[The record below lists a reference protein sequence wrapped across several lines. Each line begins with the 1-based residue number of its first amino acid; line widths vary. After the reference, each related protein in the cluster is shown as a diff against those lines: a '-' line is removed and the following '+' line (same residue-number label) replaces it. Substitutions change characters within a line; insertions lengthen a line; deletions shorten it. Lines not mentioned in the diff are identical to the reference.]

1 MKKTDFDSIK
11 EKFDNSGVNAPDA
24 LHEDR
29 IAGMLPEQ
37 PLQALPPKQS
47 RKKVVAGVS
56 AAAAFAVVTAG
67 AITFTSLFHQP
78 FSPKFVAG
86 TASLRAFGSRDEL
99 TEEVKKIQNIRKR
112 NSTDPRDWIYGNAL
126 PEKSAEYNHFDAAL
140 PDTGSSSG
148 SSSHNSTY
156 VQATGVDEADCV
168 KTTATHI
175 FYLNGNTIH
184 IFSAEGKN
192 AKEVGTV
199 EGTDNNELCD
209 FYVSGDRLITLG
221 VAYRDSGVYTE
232 AVVYDISDVSA
243 VKKSGGFSQS
253 GDYLSSRMIG
263 DTLYM
268 VSNHYARYELDLPQT
283 GAAVSTADSATMDE
297 IPYTDVF
304 SVETPSDTSFLVVSR
319 VDVKTD
325 AQVTKSKAILGSG
338 NIIYCNQENLYVTA
352 YEFAPEVYNNL
363 FKSVAGNYW
372 DIYGGETATQIIK
385 ISLTEGIDFVA
396 SEKVDGMVNN
406 QYALDEYNG
415 KLRVATTSRDSE
427 QNEINN
433 LYVLDENLRQLGSVT
448 GFAQNE
454 SIKAV
459 RYINDTAY
467 VITYEQTDPLFVI
480 DVSDPSQPAI
490 KGEVKISGFSTL
502 LVPVDDNTLLG
513 IGYHTTDITEGDAAM
528 EMQDGVKIVTF
539 DVSDKSDPK
548 VLDTQIF
555 ENYYSAVQHD
565 PKALLVNFER
575 GDFTIP
581 MSKQEWTLDGWKN
594 TSEALNFR
602 IENGKIKII
611 DRYVSE
617 KFSDQDSNL
626 QRCVH
631 VGDNIYLLGTHYK
644 EEYRYEDSVYNGY
657 VEYRAD
663 IDSTPYK

>member
-67 AITFTSLFHQP
+67 AVTFTSLFHKP

-199 EGTDNNELCD
+199 EGTDENSLSD

-268 VSNHYARYELDLPQT
+268 VSNHNARYELDLPQT

-304 SVETPSDTSFLVVSR
+304 SVETPTGSNFLVVSR

-352 YEFAPEVYNNL
+352 HEFSPETYSNM
-363 FKSVAGNYW
+363 FKSVSGNYW
-372 DIYGGETATQIIK
+372 DIYGGDIDTQIIK
-385 ISLTEGIDFVA
+385 ISLADGIDFVA
-396 SEKVDGMVNN
+396 SEKVNGTVNN

-480 DVSDPSQPAI
+480 DLTDPTTPVI
-490 KGEVKISGFSTL
+490 TGEVKISGFSSM
-502 LVPVDDNTLLG
+502 LVPVDENTVLG
-513 IGYHTTDITEGDAAM
+513 IGYHTEDEGWDM
-528 EMQDGVKIVTF
+528 EIQEGLKIVTF
-539 DVSDKSDPK
+539 DVSDKNNPK
-548 VLDTQIF
+548 VLDTKVF
-555 ENYYSAVQHD
+555 KNYYSEVQYN

-575 GDFTIP
+575 GDYTIP
-581 MSKQEWTLDGWKN
+581 YSYSDWNAWDDAYYETRKIENRSGVI
-594 TSEALNFR
+594 NFR
-602 IENGKIKII
+602 VDGGKINIV
-611 DRYVSE
+611 DEYVSDV
-617 KFSDQDSNL
+617 FRYSTVD
-626 QRCVH
+626 RCVY
-631 VGDNIYLLGTHYK
+631 VGDMIYMLGY
-644 EEYRYEDSVYNGY
+644 DS
-657 VEYRAD
+657 D
-663 IDSTPYK
+663 IDCVQYK

>member
-11 EKFDNSGVNAPDA
+11 EKFDNSGVNAPDT
-24 LHEDR
+24 LHEDK
-29 IAGMLPEQ
+29 IVGMLPGQ
-37 PLQALPPKQS
+37 PLQALPPKHS
-47 RKKVVAGVS
+47 KKKMIAGVS

-78 FSPKFVAG
+78 FQPRLVAG

-99 TEEVKKIQNIRKR
+99 TAEVKKIQSIRTR

-140 PDTGSSSG
+140 PDTGSVSG

-199 EGTDNNELCD
+199 EGTENYYFSD

-221 VAYRDSGVYTE
+221 EQYQDSNTTE

-243 VKKSGGFSQS
+243 IKKTGSFSQS
-253 GDYLSSRMIG
+253 GSYLSSRMIG

-268 VSNHYARYELDLPQT
+268 VSNHYSRNEIDLPRI
-283 GAAVSTADSATMDE
+283 GSAVSTADSATMDE
-297 IPYTDVF
+297 IPYTDIF
-304 SVETPSDTSFLVVSR
+304 SVETPTNSNFLVVSR
-319 VDVKTD
+319 VDVNTD

-338 NIIYCNQENLYVTA
+338 NIIYCNQKNLYVTA
-352 YEFAPEVYNNL
+352 YEFAPEVYSNL
-363 FKSVAGNYW
+363 FKSVDGNYW
-372 DIYGGETATQIIK
+372 DSYGADTQIIK
-385 ISLTEGIDFVA
+385 ISLADGIDFVA

-513 IGYHTTDITEGDAAM
+513 IGYHTTDITESDAAM

-555 ENYYSAVQHD
+555 ENYYSAVQND

-602 IENGKIKII
+602 VENGKIKII

-617 KFSDQDSNL
+617 KFSDPNCNL
-626 QRCVH
+626 ERCVH
-631 VGDNIYLLGTHYK
+631 VGDNIYLLGTRQG
-644 EEYRYEDSVYNGY
+644 EEYSNYVDGY
-657 VEYRAD
+657 SGYPVFQAD
-663 IDSTPYK
+663 IDSVPYK

>member
-1 MKKTDFDSIK
+1 MKNTDFDSIK

-37 PLQALPPKQS
+37 PLQALPPKHN
-47 RKKVVAGVS
+47 RKKIVAGVS
-56 AAAAFAVVTAG
+56 AAAAFAIVTAG
-67 AITFTSLFHQP
+67 AVTFTSLFHQP
-78 FSPKFVAG
+78 FSSPKLVAG
-86 TASLRAFGSRDEL
+86 SASLRAFGSRDEL
-99 TEEVKKIQNIRKR
+99 TEEVKKVQNIRKR
-112 NSTDPRDWIYGNAL
+112 NSNNPEDWIFGGDVY
-126 PEKSAEYNHFDAAL
+126 EYLTESNHFDAAL
-140 PDTGSSSG
+140 PDTG

-175 FYLNGNTIH
+175 FYLHSNTIH

-192 AKEVGTV
+192 AKEVATV
-199 EGTDNNELCD
+199 EGKDENSLSD

-221 VAYRDSGVYTE
+221 VEYRDGGHYTE

-243 VKKSGGFSQS
+243 VKRTGSFSQS
-253 GDYLSSRMIG
+253 GSYLSSRMIG

-268 VSNHYARYELDLPQT
+268 VSNHNARYELDLPQT

-304 SVETPSDTSFLVVSR
+304 SVETPTVSNFLVVSR

-352 YEFAPEVYNNL
+352 HEFSPETYNNM
-363 FKSVAGNYW
+363 FKSVSGNYW
-372 DIYGGETATQIIK
+372 DIYGADTQIIK
-385 ISLTEGIDFVA
+385 ISLADGIDFVA
-396 SEKVDGMVNN
+396 SEKVNGTVNN

-427 QNEINN
+427 HNEINN
-433 LYVLDENLRQLGSVT
+433 LFVLDENLRQLGSVT

-459 RYINDTAY
+459 RYIKDTAY

-480 DVSDPSQPAI
+480 DVSNPSQPAI

-513 IGYHTTDITEGDAAM
+513 IGYHTTDITEGDAAI

-539 DVSDKSDPK
+539 DVSDKSNPK

-555 ENYYSAVQHD
+555 ENYDSAVQRD

-581 MSKQEWTLDGWKN
+581 MSKQEWTLDGWKT

-602 IENGKIKII
+602 VENGKIRII

-617 KFSDQDSNL
+617 KFSNQDYNL
-626 QRCVH
+626 ERCVH
-631 VGDNIYLLGTHYK
+631 VGDNIYLLGTHH
-644 EEYRYEDSVYNGY
+644 EEDSRNSYDGY
-657 VEYRAD
+657 VAFHAD
-663 IDSTPYK
+663 IDSVPYK

>member
-37 PLQALPPKQS
+37 PLQALPPKQN

-99 TEEVKKIQNIRKR
+99 TEEVKKVQNIRKR
-112 NSTDPRDWIYGNAL
+112 NSNNPKDWIFGGDVYEDN
-126 PEKSAEYNHFDAAL
+126 AEYNHFDVAL
-140 PDTGSSSG
+140 PDTG

-168 KTTATHI
+168 KTTAAHI
-175 FYLNGNTIH
+175 FYLHSNTIH

-192 AKEVGTV
+192 AKEVATV
-199 EGTDNNELCD
+199 EGTDENSLYD

-221 VAYRDSGVYTE
+221 VAYRDGGHYTE
-232 AVVYDISDVSA
+232 AVVYDISDVAA
-243 VKKSGGFSQS
+243 VKRTGSFSQS
-253 GDYLSSRMIG
+253 GSYLSSRMIG

-268 VSNHYARYELDLPQT
+268 VSNHNARYELDLPQT
-283 GAAVSTADSATMDE
+283 GAAPSTADSATMDE

-304 SVETPSDTSFLVVSR
+304 SVETPTDSNFLVVSR

-352 YEFAPEVYNNL
+352 YEFAPEVYSNL

-372 DIYGGETATQIIK
+372 DIYGGDTATQIIK
-385 ISLTEGIDFVA
+385 ISLTEGIDLVA
-396 SEKVDGMVNN
+396 SEKVDGIVNN

-415 KLRVATTSRDSE
+415 NLRVATTSRDSE

-480 DVSDPSQPAI
+480 DVSNPSQPAI

-539 DVSDKSDPK
+539 DVSDKSNPR

-602 IENGKIKII
+602 VENGKIKII

-631 VGDNIYLLGTHYK
+631 VGDNIYLLGTHY
-644 EEYRYEDSVYNGY
+644 EEHYRNSFDGY
-657 VEYRAD
+657 VVFHAD
-663 IDSTPYK
+663 IDAVPYK

>member
-199 EGTDNNELCD
+199 EGTDENSLSD

-221 VAYRDSGVYTE
+221 VAYR
-232 AVVYDISDVSA
+232 
-243 VKKSGGFSQS
+243 
-253 GDYLSSRMIG
+253 MIG

-268 VSNHYARYELDLPQT
+268 VSNHNARYELDLPQT

-304 SVETPSDTSFLVVSR
+304 SVETPTGSNFLVVSR

-352 YEFAPEVYNNL
+352 YEFAPEVYSNL
-363 FKSVAGNYW
+363 FKSFDGNYW

-396 SEKVDGMVNN
+396 SEKVDGIVNN

-657 VEYRAD
+657 VAVQAD
-663 IDSTPYK
+663 IDSVPYK

>member
-99 TEEVKKIQNIRKR
+99 TEEVKKVQNIRKR
-112 NSTDPRDWIYGNAL
+112 NSNNPKDWIFGGDVYEDN
-126 PEKSAEYNHFDAAL
+126 AEYNHFDVAL
-140 PDTGSSSG
+140 PDTG

-192 AKEVGTV
+192 AKEVATV
-199 EGTDNNELCD
+199 EGTDENSLYD

-221 VAYRDSGVYTE
+221 VEYRDDVHYTE

-243 VKKSGGFSQS
+243 VKKTGSFSQS
-253 GDYLSSRMIG
+253 GSYLSSRMIG

-268 VSNHYARYELDLPQT
+268 VSNHYALYELDLPQT
-283 GAAVSTADSATMDE
+283 GTAPSTADSATMDE

-304 SVETPSDTSFLVVSR
+304 SVETPTDSNFLVVSR

-352 YEFAPEVYNNL
+352 YEFAPEVYSNL

-372 DIYGGETATQIIK
+372 DIYGGDTATQIIK
-385 ISLTEGIDFVA
+385 ISLTEGIDLVA
-396 SEKVDGMVNN
+396 SEKVDGIVNN

-415 KLRVATTSRDSE
+415 NLRVATTSRDSE

-480 DVSDPSQPAI
+480 DVSNPSQPAI

-539 DVSDKSDPK
+539 DVSDKSNPR

-602 IENGKIKII
+602 VENGKIKII

-631 VGDNIYLLGTHYK
+631 VGDNIYLLGTHY
-644 EEYRYEDSVYNGY
+644 EEHYRNSFDGY
-657 VEYRAD
+657 VVFHAD
-663 IDSTPYK
+663 IDAVPYK

>member
-1 MKKTDFDSIK
+1 MKNTDFDSIK

-37 PLQALPPKQS
+37 PLQALPPKHN

-56 AAAAFAVVTAG
+56 AAAAFAIVTAG
-67 AITFTSLFHQP
+67 AVTFTSLFHQP
-78 FSPKFVAG
+78 FSSPKLVAG
-86 TASLRAFGSRDEL
+86 SASLRAFGSRDEL
-99 TEEVKKIQNIRKR
+99 TEEIKKVQNIRKR
-112 NSTDPRDWIYGNAL
+112 NSNNPEDWIFGSDVY
-126 PEKSAEYNHFDAAL
+126 EYLTESNQFDAAL
-140 PDTGSSSG
+140 PDTG

-168 KTTATHI
+168 KTTAAHI
-175 FYLNGNTIH
+175 FYLHSNTIH

-192 AKEVGTV
+192 AKEVATV
-199 EGTDNNELCD
+199 EGTDKNSLSD

-232 AVVYDISDVSA
+232 AVVYDISDVAA
-243 VKKSGGFSQS
+243 VKRTGSFSQS
-253 GDYLSSRMIG
+253 GSYLSSRMIG

-268 VSNHYARYELDLPQT
+268 VSNHNARYELDLPQT

-304 SVETPSDTSFLVVSR
+304 SVETPTGSNFLVVSR

-352 YEFAPEVYNNL
+352 HEFAPEVYSNL
-363 FKSVAGNYW
+363 FKSVDGNYW
-372 DIYGGETATQIIK
+372 DSYGADTQIIK
-385 ISLTEGIDFVA
+385 ISLADGIDFVA
-396 SEKVDGMVNN
+396 SEKVNGTVNN

-427 QNEINN
+427 HNEINN

-459 RYINDTAY
+459 RYIKDTAY

-480 DVSDPSQPAI
+480 DVSNPSQPAI

-513 IGYHTTDITEGDAAM
+513 IGYHTTELTEGDAAM

-539 DVSDKSDPK
+539 DVSDKSNPK

-555 ENYYSAVQHD
+555 ENYDSAVQRD

-581 MSKQEWTLDGWKN
+581 MSKQEWTLDGWKT
-594 TSEALNFR
+594 TSEVLNFR
-602 IENGKIKII
+602 VENGKIKII

-617 KFSDQDSNL
+617 KFSNPDYDL
-626 QRCVH
+626 ERCVH
-631 VGDNIYLLGTHYK
+631 VGDNIYLLGTHY
-644 EEYRYEDSVYNGY
+644 EENYRNSYDGY
-657 VEYRAD
+657 VVFHAD
-663 IDSTPYK
+663 IDSVPYK

>member
-268 VSNHYARYELDLPQT
+268 VSNHNARYELDLPQT

-304 SVETPSDTSFLVVSR
+304 SVETPTGSNFLVVSR

-352 YEFAPEVYNNL
+352 YEFAPEVY
-363 FKSVAGNYW
+363 
-372 DIYGGETATQIIK
+372 
-385 ISLTEGIDFVA
+385 IDFVA
-396 SEKVDGMVNN
+396 SEKVDGIVNN

-581 MSKQEWTLDGWKN
+581 MSKQEWTL
-594 TSEALNFR
+594 
-602 IENGKIKII
+602 
-611 DRYVSE
+611 
-617 KFSDQDSNL
+617 
-626 QRCVH
+626 
-631 VGDNIYLLGTHYK
+631 NIYLLGTHYK

>member
-168 KTTATHI
+168 
-175 FYLNGNTIH
+175 
-184 IFSAEGKN
+184 
-192 AKEVGTV
+192 

-268 VSNHYARYELDLPQT
+268 VSNHNARYELDLPQT
-283 GAAVSTADSATMDE
+283 GAAPSTADRATMDE

-304 SVETPSDTSFLVVSR
+304 SVETPTGSNFLVVSR
-319 VDVKTD
+319 VDVKTN

-352 YEFAPEVYNNL
+352 YEFAPEVYSNL
-363 FKSVAGNYW
+363 FKSFDGNYW

-433 LYVLDENLRQLGSVT
+433 LYVLDENLIPPTS
-448 GFAQNE
+448 
-454 SIKAV
+454 S
-459 RYINDTAY
+459 
-467 VITYEQTDPLFVI
+467 
-480 DVSDPSQPAI
+480 
-490 KGEVKISGFSTL
+490 
-502 LVPVDDNTLLG
+502 
-513 IGYHTTDITEGDAAM
+513 
-528 EMQDGVKIVTF
+528 
-539 DVSDKSDPK
+539 
-548 VLDTQIF
+548 
-555 ENYYSAVQHD
+555 
-565 PKALLVNFER
+565 
-575 GDFTIP
+575 P
-581 MSKQEWTLDGWKN
+581 MSRPT
-594 TSEALNFR
+594 
-602 IENGKIKII
+602 
-611 DRYVSE
+611 
-617 KFSDQDSNL
+617 
-626 QRCVH
+626 RC
-631 VGDNIYLLGTHYK
+631 L
-644 EEYRYEDSVYNGY
+644 
-657 VEYRAD
+657 
-663 IDSTPYK
+663 

>member
-1 MKKTDFDSIK
+1 MKNTDFDSIK

-37 PLQALPPKQS
+37 PLQALPPKHN

-56 AAAAFAVVTAG
+56 AAAAFAIVTAG
-67 AITFTSLFHQP
+67 AVTFTSLFHQP
-78 FSPKFVAG
+78 FSSPKLVAG
-86 TASLRAFGSRDEL
+86 SASLRAFGSRDEL
-99 TEEVKKIQNIRKR
+99 TEEVKKVQNIRKR
-112 NSTDPRDWIYGNAL
+112 NSNNPKGWIFGGDVY
-126 PEKSAEYNHFDAAL
+126 EYSAESNHFDAAL

-192 AKEVGTV
+192 AKEVGAV
-199 EGTDNNELCD
+199 EGTDENSLSD
-209 FYVSGDRLITLG
+209 FYVTGNRLITLG
-221 VAYRDSGVYTE
+221 VEYRDGGHYTE

-243 VKKSGGFSQS
+243 VKRTGSFSQS
-253 GDYLSSRMIG
+253 GSYLSSRMIG

-268 VSNHYARYELDLPQT
+268 VSNHNARYELDLPQT
-283 GAAVSTADSATMDE
+283 GTAVSTADSATMDE

-304 SVETPSDTSFLVVSR
+304 SVETPTGSNFLVVSR

-325 AQVTKSKAILGSG
+325 AQITKSKAILGSG

-352 YEFAPEVYNNL
+352 HEFAPEVYSSM
-363 FKSVAGNYW
+363 FKSVSGNYW
-372 DIYGGETATQIIK
+372 DIYGADTQIIK
-385 ISLTEGIDFVA
+385 ISLADGIDFVA
-396 SEKVDGMVNN
+396 SEKVNGTVNN

-459 RYINDTAY
+459 RYIKDTAY

-480 DVSDPSQPAI
+480 DVSNPSQPAI

-513 IGYHTTDITEGDAAM
+513 IGYHTTELTEGDAAM

-539 DVSDKSDPK
+539 DVSDKSNPK
-548 VLDTQIF
+548 VIDTQIF
-555 ENYYSAVQHD
+555 ENYDSAVQRD

-581 MSKQEWTLDGWKN
+581 MSKQEWTLDGWKT

-602 IENGKIKII
+602 VENGKIKII

-617 KFSDQDSNL
+617 KFSNQDYNL
-626 QRCVH
+626 ERCVH
-631 VGDNIYLLGTHYK
+631 VGDNIYLLGTHY
-644 EEYRYEDSVYNGY
+644 EENYRNSYDGY
-657 VEYRAD
+657 VVFHAD
-663 IDSTPYK
+663 IDAVPYK

>member
-1 MKKTDFDSIK
+1 MKNTDFDSIK

-37 PLQALPPKQS
+37 PLQALPPKHN

-56 AAAAFAVVTAG
+56 AAAAFAIVTAG
-67 AITFTSLFHQP
+67 AVTFTSLFHQP
-78 FSPKFVAG
+78 FSSPKLVAG
-86 TASLRAFGSRDEL
+86 SASLRAFGSRDEL
-99 TEEVKKIQNIRKR
+99 TEEVKKVQNIRKR
-112 NSTDPRDWIYGNAL
+112 SSNNPKDWIFGSDVY
-126 PEKSAEYNHFDAAL
+126 EYSAESNRFDAAL

-199 EGTDNNELCD
+199 EGTDENSLSD

-221 VAYRDSGVYTE
+221 VEYRDGGHYTE
-232 AVVYDISDVSA
+232 AVVYDISDVAA
-243 VKKSGGFSQS
+243 VKRTGSFSQS
-253 GDYLSSRMIG
+253 GSYLSSRMIG

-268 VSNHYARYELDLPQT
+268 VSNHNARYELDLPQT

-304 SVETPSDTSFLVVSR
+304 SVETPTGSNFLVVSR

-325 AQVTKSKAILGSG
+325 AQITKSKAILGSG

-352 YEFAPEVYNNL
+352 YEFAPEVYSSM
-363 FKSVAGNYW
+363 FKSVSGNYW
-372 DIYGGETATQIIK
+372 DIYGADTQIIK
-385 ISLTEGIDFVA
+385 ISLADGIDFVA
-396 SEKVDGMVNN
+396 SEKVNGTVNN

-427 QNEINN
+427 HNEINN
-433 LYVLDENLRQLGSVT
+433 LFVLDENLRQLGSVT

-459 RYINDTAY
+459 RYIKDTAY

-480 DVSDPSQPAI
+480 DVSNLSQPAI

-539 DVSDKSDPK
+539 DVSDKSNPK

-555 ENYYSAVQHD
+555 ENYDSAVQLD

-581 MSKQEWTLDGWKN
+581 MSKQEWTLDGWKT

-602 IENGKIKII
+602 VENGKIKII

-617 KFSDQDSNL
+617 KFSNQDYNL
-626 QRCVH
+626 ERCVH
-631 VGDNIYLLGTHYK
+631 VGDNIYLLGTHY
-644 EEYRYEDSVYNGY
+644 EEDYRNSYDGY
-657 VEYRAD
+657 VVFHAD
-663 IDSTPYK
+663 IDSVPYK

>member
-1 MKKTDFDSIK
+1 MKNTDFDSIK
-11 EKFDNSGVNAPDA
+11 EKFKNSGVNAPDA

-37 PLQALPPKQS
+37 PLQALPPKHN

-56 AAAAFAVVTAG
+56 AAAAFAIVTAG
-67 AITFTSLFHQP
+67 AVTFTSLFHQP
-78 FSPKFVAG
+78 FSSPKLVAG
-86 TASLRAFGSRDEL
+86 SASLRAFGSRDEL
-99 TEEVKKIQNIRKR
+99 TEEVKKVQNIRKR
-112 NSTDPRDWIYGNAL
+112 SSNNPKDWIFGSDVY
-126 PEKSAEYNHFDAAL
+126 EYSAESNQFDAAL

-148 SSSHNSTY
+148 ASSHNSTY

-168 KTTATHI
+168 KTTAAHI
-175 FYLNGNTIH
+175 FYLHSNTIH

-192 AKEVGTV
+192 AKEVATV
-199 EGTDNNELCD
+199 EGTDENSLSD
-209 FYVSGDRLITLG
+209 FYVTGNRLITLG
-221 VAYRDSGVYTE
+221 VEYRDGGHYTE
-232 AVVYDISDVSA
+232 AVVYDISDVAA
-243 VKKSGGFSQS
+243 VKRTGSFSQS
-253 GDYLSSRMIG
+253 GSYLSSRMIG

-268 VSNHYARYELDLPQT
+268 VSNHNARYELDLPQT

-304 SVETPSDTSFLVVSR
+304 SVETPTVSNFLVVSR

-352 YEFAPEVYNNL
+352 HEFAPEVYSSM
-363 FKSVAGNYW
+363 FKSVSGNYW
-372 DIYGGETATQIIK
+372 DIYGADTQIIK
-385 ISLTEGIDFVA
+385 ISLADGIDFVA
-396 SEKVDGMVNN
+396 SEKVNGTVNN

-427 QNEINN
+427 HNEINN
-433 LYVLDENLRQLGSVT
+433 LFVLDENLRQLGSVT

-459 RYINDTAY
+459 RYIKDTAY

-480 DVSDPSQPAI
+480 DVSNPSQPAI

-539 DVSDKSDPK
+539 DVSDKSNPK

-555 ENYYSAVQHD
+555 ENYDSAVQRD

-581 MSKQEWTLDGWKN
+581 MSKQEWTLDGWKT

-602 IENGKIKII
+602 VENGKIKII

-617 KFSDQDSNL
+617 KFSNPDYNL
-626 QRCVH
+626 ERCVH
-631 VGDNIYLLGTHYK
+631 VGDNIYLLGTHY
-644 EEYRYEDSVYNGY
+644 EENYRNSYDGY
-657 VEYRAD
+657 VAFHAD
-663 IDSTPYK
+663 IDAVPYK

>member
-1 MKKTDFDSIK
+1 MKNTDFDSIK

-37 PLQALPPKQS
+37 PLQALPPKHN
-47 RKKVVAGVS
+47 RKKIVAGVS
-56 AAAAFAVVTAG
+56 AAAAFAIVTAG
-67 AITFTSLFHQP
+67 AVTFTSLFHQP
-78 FSPKFVAG
+78 FSSPKLVAG
-86 TASLRAFGSRDEL
+86 SASLRAFGSRDEL
-99 TEEVKKIQNIRKR
+99 TEEVKKVQNIRKR
-112 NSTDPRDWIYGNAL
+112 NSNNPEDWIFGGDVY
-126 PEKSAEYNHFDAAL
+126 EYSAESNHFDAAL
-140 PDTGSSSG
+140 PDTG

-168 KTTATHI
+168 KTTAAHI
-175 FYLNGNTIH
+175 FYLHSNTIH

-192 AKEVGTV
+192 AKEVATV
-199 EGTDNNELCD
+199 EGTDENSLSD
-209 FYVSGDRLITLG
+209 FYVTGNRLITLG
-221 VAYRDSGVYTE
+221 VEYRDGGHYTE
-232 AVVYDISDVSA
+232 AVVYDISDVAA
-243 VKKSGGFSQS
+243 VKRIGSFSQS
-253 GDYLSSRMIG
+253 GSYLSSRMIG

-268 VSNHYARYELDLPQT
+268 VSNHNARYELDLPQT

-304 SVETPSDTSFLVVSR
+304 SVETPTGSNFLVVSR

-325 AQVTKSKAILGSG
+325 AQITKSKAILGSG

-352 YEFAPEVYNNL
+352 HEFSPETYSNM
-363 FKSVAGNYW
+363 FKSVSGNYW
-372 DIYGGETATQIIK
+372 DIYGVDTQIIK
-385 ISLTEGIDFVA
+385 ISLADGIDFVA
-396 SEKVDGMVNN
+396 SEKVNGTVNN

-427 QNEINN
+427 HNEINN
-433 LYVLDENLRQLGSVT
+433 LYVLDENLRQVGSVT

-459 RYINDTAY
+459 RYIKDTAY

-480 DVSDPSQPAI
+480 DVSNPSQPAI

-513 IGYHTTDITEGDAAM
+513 IGYHTTELTEGDAAM

-539 DVSDKSDPK
+539 DVSDKSNPK

-555 ENYYSAVQHD
+555 ENYDSAVQRD

-581 MSKQEWTLDGWKN
+581 MSKQEWTLDGWKT

-602 IENGKIKII
+602 VENGKIKII

-617 KFSDQDSNL
+617 KFSNPDYNL
-626 QRCVH
+626 ERCVH
-631 VGDNIYLLGTHYK
+631 VGDNIYLLGTHY
-644 EEYRYEDSVYNGY
+644 EDNYRNSYDGY
-657 VEYRAD
+657 VAFHAD
-663 IDSTPYK
+663 IDAVPYK